1 MVFIKI
7 WRLYMNIFRTFSNIL
22 TDKTVYER
30 NYIFSN
36 RMLWALFIPLLIEQA
51 LEFFVGLADSMMVA
65 SLGEVAI
72 SGVSLVDFLM
82 QLLIF
87 SFSALATGGAVI
99 AGQYLGNHEVD
110 KARDAS
116 NQLVWIS
123 AILSTVMAFV
133 VLFAKSFLI
142 DLLFGQISPG
152 VWNTANL
159 YLNYMAI
166 SIPFIAVYNAGA
178 AIFRTS
184 GNAKLPMLIMFAC
197 DIINI
202 IGNAV
207 MLFVFGFGV
216 EGVAIP
222 TVISRALAAVVIVYF
237 LIQSDFELHIKRTL
251 KHRFDFKMLR
261 KVLDV
266 GIPYGIE
273 NGLFQLGR
281 VLVLSLVSTFGTM
294 SIAANSVGYAIG
306 IFSVLPGFAIN
317 LGLTTVISRCVG
329 LGDYEQARFYNKK
342 GLLIVYISHLA
353 INLLIFAILPLVL
366 GIYNLSAQTAA
377 MTTEM
382 VVWHGI
388 FAIIIWPIAFTLPST
403 FRGAGDAR
411 WPMIVSLSVMF
422 ICRIGLSYII
432 ADFMGVGVFGTWIAM
447 FIDWFVRS
455 GFYVYRYFSG
465 KWMEFRA
472 VGTN

>member
-1 MVFIKI
+1 
-7 WRLYMNIFRTFSNIL
+7 MNVFRTF
-22 TDKTVYER
+22 TDLLGDRIVEEKGYF
-30 NYIFSN
+30 FSN
-36 RMLWALFIPLLIEQA
+36 RVLLALFIPLLIEQS

-87 SFSALATGGAVI
+87 SFAALATGGAVI
-99 AGQYLGNHEVD
+99 AGQYLGNGERE
-110 KARDAS
+110 KACDSS
-116 NQLVWIS
+116 NQLVWFS
-123 AILSTVMAFV
+123 AILSVLMAVF

-142 DLLFGQISPG
+142 NLLFGQISDD
-152 VWNTANL
+152 VWNVANL
-159 YLNYMAI
+159 YLSYMAI

-184 GNAKLPMLIMFAC
+184 GNARLPMLVMFVC
-197 DIINI
+197 DILNV
-202 IGNAV
+202 IGNAIL
-207 MLFVFGFGV
+207 LFVYGFGV

-222 TVISRALAAVVIVYF
+222 TVFARALAAFVLIYF
-237 LIQSDFELHIKRTL
+237 LVQEKNELHIHKTL
-251 KHRFDFKMLR
+251 RHKFDFKILK

-281 VLVLSLVSTFGTM
+281 VLVLSLVSTFGTVA
-294 SIAANSVGYAIG
+294 IAANSVGYAIG

-329 LGDYEQARFYNKK
+329 SNDYEQAKFYNKK
-342 GLLIVYISHLA
+342 ILIIVYISHLL
-353 INLLIFAILPLVL
+353 INLLIFAILPFVL
-366 GIYNLSAQTAA
+366 GLYNLSPHTAA
-377 MTTEM
+377 MASEM
-382 VVWHGI
+382 IIWHGI
-388 FAIIIWPIAFTLPST
+388 FAIIAWPIAFTLPST
-403 FRGAGDAR
+403 FRGAGDAK
-411 WPMIVSLSVMF
+411 WPMVVSLAVMF
-422 ICRIGLSYII
+422 ICRIGFAYII
-432 ADFMGVGVFGTWIAM
+432 SDFMGVGVFGTWIAM

-455 GFYVYRYFSG
+455 GFYIYRYFSG

-472 VGTN
+472 VGN